1 MSEGIRW
8 IGSLDNQCVITK
20 KCQKVKR
27 TRNNATITMDLNL
40 HQEARREVVQEGLQ
54 EDLQEDHQE
63 VDQVEEEETNRQRTM
78 TEVVVPPLTWKTKW
92 RAFIRPS

>member
-1 MSEGIRW
+1 MSEGIWW
-8 IGSLDNQCVITK
+8 IGSLDNQCMITE

-54 EDLQEDHQE
+54 EGHQE
-63 VDQVEEEETNRQRTM
+63 VDQVEEEETNCRRTRMM

-92 RAFIRPS
+92 RAFTRPS